1 MSFVGNLDHALERL
15 RTTRQARVI
24 NTAIQQPTASG
35 TRSLGIRSVYAQ
47 SQVMYTQPQFYS
59 PLHTPQNWQIP
70 TKRRE
75 VLSWLRYFAENEP
88 KVAAALSIYS
98 SFPLNGFET
107 QCEDSKIKRY
117 YDSLNKKLNLDHW
130 CQMISREYFL
140 VGDVFPFLQISC
152 DKCKSTNVLPNGKLC
167 NHPGGTFSRMVCL
180 NPDWIDV
187 QRNQLSDDP
196 VITMIPDDELKRT
209 VFQKRPKA
217 LYDALPVHIRQ
228 LILSGKPFPLDN
240 RNVSHIMHDET
251 PYGTYGSSLIRR
263 LFKVLTYKD
272 KLMTAQWIVAERLIL
287 PIRVVKVGSEERPA
301 GPSDIADI
309 QQQLAQTANDPNL
322 TLVTHHNFEYEWIGC
337 FSTND
342 NNNSV
347 LCKDGLKHYKDLTES
362 DLIATWNQK
371 NKQVEYQKYIR
382 KVEFKYDK
390 SNSSGYAYRIGVK
403 NWNFLATPNH
413 RHYMVDGTIK
423 RSDEL
428 KIGDTLLMQNDWKWD
443 GGVIPETLPFKE
455 RKEFSEF
462 SLKEFCRF
470 AGYYVAEGNVKKE
483 GNKNLCEAKKIQ
495 CFAITQ
501 EYTSPIYNDML
512 SLCKKIS
519 PTLWVTHD
527 PRGRGETNQIQIGNA
542 SLSRWLAEQ
551 FGDGSYFKKFPGW
564 MMELPTEYLKIIWD
578 SMYAGDGC
586 KGRKKYTTASSRL
599 CGQVCNMLVKFGKSP
614 HVTTES
620 GITKKGK
627 RYTTCRIAWAEMFLA
642 KIFRLTKIE
651 KVPYEGDVWCLETPN
666 HNFFVKAGNQILLTG
681 NSSGKVLTL
690 SNEFEFINK
699 EILQGLMVNEA
710 LLSGEMGGYAS
721 AAIGAEML
729 IARMESWR
737 QGTLARWI
745 EEKIYKPVA
754 QMRGFVDEAATEE
767 LGEPVWLY
775 PKIKWNDLNIR
786 DDTQQKQIWMQ
797 AYDKKI
803 MSAESLCEKLDLHYD
818 QEVERIRLETAQT
831 TIGGPPGGAGGM
843 GGAPGGEMGGM
854 GGGGGVGGAPPGGLF
869 GGEAGA
875 GGPPPGGPM
884 GAPGDTGM
892 GGTGMGSPVGGAP
905 AAAGSMGK
913 IMTKGHAAKQMKPM
927 AEEAAQPTGV
937 KLTSLEQIMY
947 KLLSEMKYGMRLPFN
962 PWVQYPLGPY
972 RADFAIPQLRLAIEC
987 DGFAWH
993 SLPDKKAK
1001 DQMRDAQLAK
1011 YGWTTVRFSEVDLKE
1026 NLKEVQKT
1034 VAALIFKLWKKAH
1047 EDQAKKG
1054 KGKVAMTDPAM
1065 FKKAETMD
1073 TGDFEFMDL
1082 AQKYGMVSVPLGV
1095 VSMEA
1100 IDLMAQED
1108 PYIKPEQRLEAV
1120 WGAAT
1125 TPIVKEAEVKTE
1137 AKESDGA

>member
-1 MSFVGNLDHALERL
+1 
-15 RTTRQARVI
+15 
-24 NTAIQQPTASG
+24 
-35 TRSLGIRSVYAQ
+35 
-47 SQVMYTQPQFYS
+47 MYTQPQFYS

-75 VLSWLRYFAENEP
+75 CLQWLRYFAENEP
-88 KVAAALSIYS
+88 KVAAALNIYAQ
-98 SFPLNGFET
+98 FPMNGFET

-140 VGDVFPFLQISC
+140 IGDVFPFLQISC
-152 DKCKSTNVLPNGKLC
+152 EKCKSTNVLPNGKLC
-167 NHPGGTFSRMVCL
+167 THPGGTFSRMVCL
-180 NPDWIDV
+180 NPDWVDV

-217 LYDALPVHIRQ
+217 LYDALPPHIRQ

-263 LFKVLTYKD
+263 LFKILTYKD

-322 TLVTHHNFEYEWIGC
+322 TLVTHHNFE
-337 FSTND
+337 
-342 NNNSV
+342 
-347 LCKDGLKHYKDLTES
+347 L
-362 DLIATWNQK
+362 
-371 NKQVEYQKYIR
+371 
-382 KVEFKYDK
+382 
-390 SNSSGYAYRIGVK
+390 
-403 NWNFLATPNH
+403 
-413 RHYMVDGTIK
+413 
-423 RSDEL
+423 
-428 KIGDTLLMQNDWKWD
+428 DW
-443 GGVIPETLPFKE
+443 
-455 RKEFSEF
+455 
-462 SLKEFCRF
+462 
-470 AGYYVAEGNVKKE
+470 
-483 GNKNLCEAKKIQ
+483 
-495 CFAITQ
+495 
-501 EYTSPIYNDML
+501 
-512 SLCKKIS
+512 
-519 PTLWVTHD
+519 
-527 PRGRGETNQIQIGNA
+527 
-542 SLSRWLAEQ
+542 
-551 FGDGSYFKKFPGW
+551 FG
-564 MMELPTEYLKIIWD
+564 
-578 SMYAGDGC
+578 A
-586 KGRKKYTTASSRL
+586 
-599 CGQVCNMLVKFGKSP
+599 
-614 HVTTES
+614 
-620 GITKKGK
+620 
-627 RYTTCRIAWAEMFLA
+627 
-642 KIFRLTKIE
+642 
-651 KVPYEGDVWCLETPN
+651 
-666 HNFFVKAGNQILLTG
+666 
-681 NSSGKVLTL
+681 SGKVLTL

-710 LLSGEMGGYAS
+710 LLSGEAAGYAS
-721 AAIGAEML
+721 SAIGAELL
-729 IARMESWR
+729 ISRMESWR
-737 QGTLARWI
+737 QGTLGRWI

-754 QMRGFVDEAATEE
+754 QMKGFVDEAATEE

-843 GGAPGGEMGGM
+843 GGA
-854 GGGGGVGGAPPGGLF
+854 GGVGGAPPGGLF
-869 GGEAGA
+869 GGDAGA

-1034 VAALIFKLWKKAH
+1034 VAALIYKLWKKAH
-1047 EDQAKKG
+1047 EDQSKKG

-1137 AKESDGA
+1137 AKESSGAQ